1 MPERI
6 ANLMSF
12 RACVIFERNA
22 IRINQPELAV
32 LARQRAREIFLETL
46 ERLDTFEDCVN
57 MARNAAEKMYPEE
70 AILARKRAL
79 EIRVNIE
86 EILRGQKF
94 GFERECFAA
103 VFAYEEAMSNPGNR
117 RYRATRT
124 WQMIGRIGIVPAFE
138 RLVSNPVERPGYTSL
153 CNLGLA
159 EYAFEAVVLRHPNE
173 FSPTAVQLS
182 RERLGKPE

>member
-6 ANLMSF
+6 ANLKTF
-12 RACVIFERNA
+12 GACVIFERNA

-32 LARQRAREIFLETL
+32 LARKRAREIFLETL
-46 ERLDTFEDCVN
+46 EKLDTFEACDSMVIN
-57 MARNAAEKMYPEE
+57 ATERNYLEG

-86 EILRGQKF
+86 GILRGKIS
-94 GFERECFAA
+94 GLDRECLAA

-173 FSPTAVQLS
+173 FSPAAVQLS
-182 RERLGKPE
+182 RERLGKSE